1 MKILTIV
8 ENLGLG
14 GTERV
19 AQNFSIGYQRS
30 NCQTK
35 VLATKSLGVRAGF
48 LDNENIEVFDGS
60 TNLESSIRKIKNW
73 KPDIIHIHRPGY
85 FNEMNG
91 ILASLKGKDT
101 KVIETN
107 IFARPDY
114 SSTAN
119 LVDAHLNLSNWCLW
133 KWEQWTRGLNQLG
146 VLIPNLIDCDQ
157 FINRAQPEDKSPH
170 VKALPKDAIILGRI
184 GQSLL
189 AKWDEMIFKVLQE
202 LLKKSDKYYLV
213 LVGLPGKLK
222 QRLKTYN
229 QQVQEHTLII
239 DLISND
245 DELNLLYQ
253 SFDIFLHAAQIGESF
268 GMVLA
273 EAHLNK
279 VPIVTLNTPLKDNSQ
294 NEIVGNN
301 RGGFVVSDKK
311 NMIKAVELLAEDR
324 DLRSKFGLAGYQ
336 HILANFERNTVT
348 QKTLLLCETLLKNLG
363 SNHTIKALDQIG
375 IQTHVD
381 DSTIEELSKNI
392 MGNVAL
398 HEKLL
403 LKILQNPS
411 FYKNYLKYKGQ

>member
-19 AQNFSIGYQRS
+19 AQNFSIGYQS
-30 NCQTK
+30 ANCPTK
-35 VLATKSLGVRAGF
+35 VLATKSLGLRADI
-48 LDNENIEVFDGS
+48 LANENIEVFDGS
-60 TNLESSIRKIKNW
+60 SNLEASIKAINSW
-73 KPDIIHIHRPGY
+73 KPDVIHIHRPGY
-85 FNEMNG
+85 FNEMNA
-91 ILASLKGKDT
+91 ILASIKSKGT

-114 SSTAN
+114 SNTAH

-133 KWEQWTRGLNQLG
+133 KWQQWTKGLNQLG

-157 FINRAQPEDKSPH
+157 FIDREQPHGKSHH
-170 VKALPKDAIILGRI
+170 VDALPKDAIILGRI
-184 GQSLL
+184 GQALF
-189 AKWDEMIFKVLQE
+189 AKWDEIIFRVLQE

-213 LVGLPGKLK
+213 LVGLPEVLK
-222 QRLKTYN
+222 QKLKTYDRL
-229 QQVQEHTLII
+229 VQEHTLII
-239 DLISND
+239 DPISND
-245 DELNLLYQ
+245 EELNLLYQ

-279 VPIVTLNTPLKDNSQ
+279 IPIVTLHTPLKDNSQ

-301 RGGFVVSDKK
+301 RGGFVVADQK
-311 NMIKAVELLAEDR
+311 NMVKAVELLAADK
-324 DLRSKFGLAGYQ
+324 DLRMKLGLAGYQ
-336 HILANFERNTVT
+336 HILTNFERNIVT
-348 QKTLLLCETLLKNLG
+348 QKALLLCEILLKDLSRSQTLQALNQ
-363 SNHTIKALDQIG
+363 SHIK
-375 IQTHVD
+375 THVD
-381 DSTIEELSKNI
+381 DALINELNKNI
-392 MGNVAL
+392 MGTVAP

-403 LKILQNPS
+403 LKILQNPI